1 MVAVAATSSFAA
13 QAGFA
18 LAQGRASAAPSA
30 AAGQNSEQLHQSA
43 EKFVGMFM
51 SQMFSQMFAGVGTNK
66 VFGGGPGEEMF
77 RSVLVDEYGKAAAK
91 QGGMGMTDQ
100 IMRALIAQQEKQS

>member
-1 MVAVAATSSFAA
+1 MIAVADSTTLSA
-13 QAGFA
+13 QAGIA
-18 LAQGRASAAPSA
+18 LAQGRANQTLP
-30 AAGQNSEQLHQSA
+30 AAGADHDALRQGA
-43 EKFVGMFM
+43 EKFVSLFM

-77 RSVLVDEYGKAAAK
+77 KSVLIDEYGKAAAK